1 MKFSAPADS
10 YLWHLLEKHPA
21 GAELCPN
28 PTFTFDRGD
37 WPRSVVTG
45 ETEAALTGLI
55 ELADNNPFVCA
66 EKVSTPSPLSTLA
79 LIALGPLIRA
89 GLPTEEIML
98 QSSRAMAAPDLGFLL
113 DQEGINQSVT
123 LALDD
128 EDLGTVIAL
137 NALVPIPEMDD
148 WSLLDALFEESYG
161 RSFYVRPAGEW
172 NASEV
177 ASRPWAVYDLRITPG
192 EGSGLLTVRVMADL
206 RGKAG
211 ECQMIHTMNVM
222 AGYEEHL
229 GIPDQLP

>member
-1 MKFSAPADS
+1 MRFSAPADS

-21 GAELCPN
+21 GADLVSGEG
-28 PTFTFDRGD
+28 FSFDRGD
-37 WPRSVVTG
+37 WPRSVATG
-45 ETEAALTGLI
+45 DTEGALTGLI
-55 ELADNNPFVCA
+55 ELTDNNPFVCA
-66 EKVSTPSPLSTLA
+66 ERVSTPSPLSTLA

-98 QSSRAMAAPDLGFLL
+98 QASRAMDAPDLAFLL

-128 EDLGTVIAL
+128 EDLGSVLAL
-137 NALVPIPEMDD
+137 NALVPIAEMHD

-161 RSFYVRPAGEW
+161 RSFFVRPASEW
-172 NASEV
+172 NGSEV

-222 AGYEEHL
+222 AGFEEHL
-229 GIPDQLP
+229 GIPDLLP